1 MEKLEELKIIKEYL
15 IDQIYE
21 ISNES
26 DRQTANAQ
34 RGGVAGWATNI
45 IKHKM
50 DDRQNFLRHLLEDIL
65 TEIKKIKN
73 EAGTL

>member
-1 MEKLEELKIIKEYL
+1 MEKLEELNIIKEYL
-15 IDQIYE
+15 IDQIYG

-26 DRQTANAQ
+26 DRQVSNAE
-34 RGGVAGWATNI
+34 RGQVDRWAINI

-65 TEIKKIKN
+65 TEIKKIKEN
-73 EAGTL
+73 GT